1 MGNINPSNI
10 KYNIL
15 DYSIEDNRKKLV
27 DFLKDSKANEDILFA
42 ASTINDED
50 FNRIIDSTINNISDK
65 IIIQEINQK
74 KYVLNNLEKFNNQIE
89 SIFEEKKK
97 KAYLN
102 LV

>member
-1 MGNINPSNI
+1 M
-10 KYNIL
+10 K
-15 DYSIEDNRKKLV
+15 
-27 DFLKDSKANEDILFA
+27 ILFA

>member
-1 MGNINPSNI
+1 M
-10 KYNIL
+10 K
-15 DYSIEDNRKKLV
+15 
-27 DFLKDSKANEDILFA
+27 ILFA

-50 FNRIIDSTINNISDK
+50 FNGIIDSTINNISDK

>member
-1 MGNINPSNI
+1 M
-10 KYNIL
+10 K
-15 DYSIEDNRKKLV
+15 
-27 DFLKDSKANEDILFA
+27 ILFA

-97 KAYLN
+97 KVYLN

>member
-1 MGNINPSNI
+1 M
-10 KYNIL
+10 K
-15 DYSIEDNRKKLV
+15 
-27 DFLKDSKANEDILFA
+27 ILFA
-42 ASTINDED
+42 ASTINAED

-97 KAYLN
+97 KVYLN

>member
-10 KYNIL
+10 KYNIP

>member
-1 MGNINPSNI
+1 M
-10 KYNIL
+10 K
-15 DYSIEDNRKKLV
+15 
-27 DFLKDSKANEDILFA
+27 ILFA

-74 KYVLNNLEKFNNQIE
+74 KYVLNNLETFNNQIE